1 MEYSE
6 LIEDII
12 YYLEKTSWYEEVT
25 AEENEYDISFF
36 LEAGGDE
43 VSSIIKKMEYMI
55 LDSGHKFHEIELV
68 DQKISFRYEDFYEYE
83 FVLIKNRY

>member
-12 YYLEKTSWYEEVT
+12 YYLDKSWYEDVK
-25 AEENEYDISFF
+25 AEETRYEISFF
-36 LEAGGDE
+36 LEAGADE
-43 VSSIIKKMEYMI
+43 VSDIIKKMEYVI
-55 LDSGHKFHEIELV
+55 LDSGYEFHEIELV
-68 DQKISFRYEDFYEYE
+68 DQQISFKYEDFYEYE